1 MRCFSGFIFLFL
13 FWFFS
18 GMGLWPFLSLSQP
31 SLLLSYL
38 CGGGSR
44 REYIMSTL
52 CLLLCF
58 LFFSFSA
65 LFFNFLVFQLFFNFL
80 VFLFS
85 FVFLFISLFFTLFIC
100 FFFLFFAS
108 FHPPF
113 LKKVTIIRNIIYEIT

>member
-1 MRCFSGFIFLFL
+1 MRECEFLSIDKYKTNIENYNTQLKYECGVFLVLFFYSCFV
-13 FWFFS
+13 FFS

-58 LFFSFSA
+58 LF
-65 LFFNFLVFQLFFNFL
+65 LVFQLF
-80 VFLFS
+80 
-85 FVFLFISLFFTLFIC
+85 
-100 FFFLFFAS
+100 
-108 FHPPF
+108 
-113 LKKVTIIRNIIYEIT
+113 